1 VKQDWFRQAGE
12 DFWHL
17 DRDDFCN
24 HFGKADLRGQ
34 GPSLDKE
41 VKGELVQLLNNLG
54 EGEKRERKRGERRD
68 KNKHNDN
75 MEKMK
80 RYKNSLR
87 MKCVCHYFHV
97 LPALFYYQILCFRIR
112 LKLHKS
118 VNGTKN

>member
-1 VKQDWFRQAGE
+1 MKQDWFRQAGE

-41 VKGELVQLLNNLG
+41 VKGELVQLPNNLG

-68 KNKHNDN
+68 KNKQNDN
-75 MEKMK
+75 MEKNEGIEK
-80 RYKNSLR
+80 
-87 MKCVCHYFHV
+87 F
-97 LPALFYYQILCFRIR
+97 
-112 LKLHKS
+112 
-118 VNGTKN
+118 TKNEMCVSLFPCAACIVLLSDLMF